1 MAKEQ
6 YVKVKVV
13 VERTYLLP
21 VIDGKTYGYYTPEEL
36 KDEWFGKLDALN
48 RSNETRDISRLGGSD
63 VILSA
68 EIIETIDVPEGTI

>member
-13 VERTYLLP
+13 VERTYILP
-21 VIDGKTYGYYTPEEL
+21 VRDGKTYGYCTPEEL
-36 KDEWFGKLDALN
+36 KEEWFGQPDALN
-48 RSNETRDISRLGGSD
+48 RSNETRDISRLGGGD